1 MVLNVQI
8 NTDEI
13 DLSEWKQLMV
23 QEKGGL
29 MKKNYGKGQRIWDV
43 KHMKERALSA
53 GS

>member
-1 MVLNVQI
+1 MEA
-8 NTDEI
+8 TDGARG
-13 DLSEWKQLMV
+13 
-23 QEKGGL
+23 GGL